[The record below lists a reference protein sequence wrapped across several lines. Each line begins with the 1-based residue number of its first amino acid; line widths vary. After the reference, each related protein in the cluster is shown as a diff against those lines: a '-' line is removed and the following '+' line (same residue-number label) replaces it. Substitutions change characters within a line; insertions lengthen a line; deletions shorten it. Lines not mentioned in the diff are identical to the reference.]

1 MVFPLSNLF
10 TKVKVHLFQYLYRS
24 NKASFSTFIQFLDGL
39 NPQLRTQPK
48 FWQLLGG
55 VILLTDPTNY
65 RRESESVLATTEV
78 GLYQYS
84 PRSFG
89 SFVVVK
95 IMLAAASLTHKTI
108 KVKVAAQDE
117 KKG

>member
-1 MVFPLSNLF
+1 M
-10 TKVKVHLFQYLYRS
+10 
-24 NKASFSTFIQFLDGL
+24 
-39 NPQLRTQPK
+39 
-48 FWQLLGG
+48 
-55 VILLTDPTNY
+55 LTDPTNY

-78 GLYQYS
+78 GWYQYS

-89 SFVVVK
+89 WQHCRRQDHVG
-95 IMLAAASLTHKTI
+95 AAASLTHKTI